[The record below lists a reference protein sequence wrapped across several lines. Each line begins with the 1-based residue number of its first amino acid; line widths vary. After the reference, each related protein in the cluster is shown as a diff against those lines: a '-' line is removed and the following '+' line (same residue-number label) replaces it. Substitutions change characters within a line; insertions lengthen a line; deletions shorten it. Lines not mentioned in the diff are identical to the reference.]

1 MFFETGFSSLKKE
14 SFSALNDLVD
24 ALKSKPSLNIEIA
37 GHTDNVGNHEANQKL
52 SADRANVVRDYLIK
66 HGIEPNRV
74 IAKGYG
80 ETQPVADNDSPE
92 GRQQNRRTEVRIIS
106 E

>member
-1 MFFETGFSSLKKE
+1 
-14 SFSALNDLVD
+14 LNDLVD
-24 ALKSKPSLNIEIA
+24 ALKLKTTMVVEIA
-37 GHTDNVGNHEANQKL
+37 GHTDNVGNKTVNQLL
-52 SADRANVVRDYLIK
+52 SEQRAMSVKNYLSK
-66 HGIEPNRV
+66 KGIDSKRI

-80 ETQPVADNDSPE
+80 DTVAVADNDTEE